1 MAPNW
6 ATLLGTWHES
16 RAVLHDAELAEMLPK
31 QKDYSS
37 QGGMQNKANLNK
49 ARKKGCGG
57 KESRMSKWGRS
68 LAAEVQ

>member
-16 RAVLHDAELAEMLPK
+16 RTGLHDAELAEMLPE
-31 QKDYSS
+31 QEDYSS
-37 QGGMQNKANLNK
+37 QGGVQNKANRNK
-49 ARKKGCGG
+49 ARKKGRGG
-57 KESRMSKWGRS
+57 KESQTSKWGRL